1 MSVKKV
7 LTPKQSIPVEKKS
20 LPQYTPGNDE
30 IEKVEKINTG
40 LPADH
45 PVRKLF
51 AEGKLPE
58 QKKAVKKVV
67 STAKKVSAVMPE
79 AKKTVEKNVIT
90 PVKKEVVTKE
100 KKVRVGEYPF
110 ITALILEKKYSDSE
124 MMEKVKNEFPSCSDE
139 KQVLKAISA
148 CRYFMN
154 AGKRKC
160 FTPDK
165 DGSNKIEQLYRI
177 DGKLIPQSKKEK
189 KSTVKKVDPDNDPLA
204 KIAGIGPN
212 VQKKIVVKSKSKSK

>member
-7 LTPKQSIPVEKKS
+7 LTPKQIIPTEKKYS
-20 LPQYTPGNDE
+20 PQYTPGNE
-30 IEKVEKINTG
+30 EVGKVEKIDTG

-58 QKKAVKKVV
+58 QIAQKKAVKKVV
-67 STAKKVSAVMPE
+67 SPAKKVTTVKPE
-79 AKKTVEKNVIT
+79 VKKTVEKNVL
-90 PVKKEVVTKE
+90 
-100 KKVRVGEYPF
+100 RDGEYEMA
-110 ITALILEKKYSDSE
+110 TALILERKFTDKEMCEQIRKK
-124 MMEKVKNEFPSCSDE
+124 FPSRDE

-160 FTPDK
+160 FTPD
-165 DGSNKIEQLYRI
+165 GSNKIEQLYSV

-189 KSTVKKVDPDNDPLA
+189 KSAVKKVDPDNDPLA

-212 VQKKIVVKSKSKSK
+212 VQKKSAVPVKKIVVKSKSKSK